1 MIKSRRE
8 LEAIAAQW
16 TNRAKTDLR
25 NQMIEFIERHGTNEV
40 ELADALAISLDEIDQ
55 ILNGNG
61 EISLSTFAKLLIATD
76 NVIEI
81 KPAAM
86 MPQRG
91 RMPRVPQGGY
101 PLPQWG
107 GRTPQDSE
115 MEDEMPQGRRP
126 MPRGRGEMPFPP
138 MGEGMPMPPMGG
150 MPFPPMGEE
159 MPPRFGGMPGMNKK
173 INKIKQER
181 LPNGRF
187 APKNAPKASL
197 QRVRLD
203 ELELDELGKNELADI
218 IRQNHWETEIH
229 PDAKRG
235 EMIEF
240 LNYKM
245 SQPVAEQAM
254 SQENGE
260 TENEKIARMLA
271 EEVARN
277 PHLKDMV
284 KKYL

>member
-1 MIKSRRE
+1 MIRNRRE
-8 LEAIAAQW
+8 LEAITAQW
-16 TNRAKTDLR
+16 VNRAKNDLR
-25 NQMIEFIERHGTNEV
+25 NQMIEFIEANGTNEV

-91 RMPRVPQGGY
+91 RMP
-101 PLPQWG
+101 
-107 GRTPQDSE
+107 
-115 MEDEMPQGRRP
+115 QGRRP
-126 MPRGRGEMPFPP
+126 MPQMGEMPFPP
-138 MGEGMPMPPMGG
+138 MGEGMQMPPMGG

-203 ELELDELGKNELADI
+203 ELELDELGKNELLDI
-218 IRQNHWETEIH
+218 IRQNHWDSEI
-229 PDAKRG
+229 DLSQARRG
-235 EMIEF
+235 EMIDF
-240 LNYKM
+240 LQYKM
-245 SQPVAEQAM
+245 SQPVAQPM
-254 SQENGE
+254 PQEAQE
-260 TENEKIARMLA
+260 SENEKIARMLA

>member
-1 MIKSRRE
+1 MIRNRRE
-8 LEAIAAQW
+8 LEAITAQW
-16 TNRAKTDLR
+16 VNRAKNDLR
-25 NQMIEFIERHGTNEV
+25 NQMIEFIEANGTNEV

-61 EISLSTFAKLLIATD
+61 EISLSTFAKILVATD

-91 RMPRVPQGGY
+91 RMPQGGY
-101 PLPQWG
+101 PMPPMG
-107 GRTPQDSE
+107 EEMPPRGR
-115 MEDEMPQGRRP
+115 MPQGRRP
-126 MPRGRGEMPFPP
+126 MPQ
-138 MGEGMPMPPMGG
+138 MGE

-187 APKNAPKASL
+187 APKNAPKAGM

-203 ELELDELGKNELADI
+203 ELELDELGKNELLDI
-218 IRQNHWETEIH
+218 IRQNHWDSEI
-229 PDAKRG
+229 DLSQARRG
-235 EMIEF
+235 EMIDF
-240 LNYKM
+240 LQYKM
-245 SQPVAEQAM
+245 SQPVAQPM
-254 SQENGE
+254 PQEAQE
-260 TENEKIARMLA
+260 SENEKIARMLA

>member
-1 MIKSRRE
+1 MIRNRRE
-8 LEAIAAQW
+8 LEAITAQW
-16 TNRAKTDLR
+16 VNRAKNDLR
-25 NQMIEFIERHGTNEV
+25 NQMIEFIEANGTNEV

-61 EISLSTFAKLLIATD
+61 EISLSTFAKILVATD

-91 RMPRVPQGGY
+91 RMPQGGY
-101 PLPQWG
+101 PMPPMGEEMTQR
-107 GRTPQDSE
+107 GR
-115 MEDEMPQGRRP
+115 MPQGRRP
-126 MPRGRGEMPFPP
+126 MPQMGDMPFPP
-138 MGEGMPMPPMGG
+138 MGEGMQMPPMGG

-187 APKNAPKASL
+187 APKNAPKAGL

-203 ELELDELGKNELADI
+203 ELELDELGKNELLDI
-218 IRQNHWETEIH
+218 IRQNHWDSEIH
-229 PDAKRG
+229 AEAKRG
-235 EMIEF
+235 ELIDF
-240 LNYKM
+240 LNWKI
-245 SQPVAEQAM
+245 
-254 SQENGE
+254 ENQDASE
-260 TENEKIARMLA
+260 MNEAPQDDENAKIARMLA

-277 PHLKDMV
+277 PHLKEMV

>member
-1 MIKSRRE
+1 MIKNRRE
-8 LEAIAAQW
+8 LEAVAAQW
-16 TNRAKTDLR
+16 VTRAKQDLR
-25 NQMIEFIERHGTNEV
+25 NQMIAFIEANGTNEA

-81 KPAAM
+81 KPAHIM
-86 MPQRG
+86 RQQFGG
-91 RMPRVPQGGY
+91 RMPRQ
-101 PLPQWG
+101 Q
-107 GRTPQDSE
+107 
-115 MEDEMPQGRRP
+115 MPMQERRP
-126 MPRGRGEMPFPP
+126 MGQMPRGRMPFPP
-138 MGEGMPMPPMGG
+138 MGGMPMPPMGEGMEGYPMPPMDG

-159 MPPRFGGMPGMNKK
+159 MPQPQRFGGMPGMSQRIKK
-173 INKIKQER
+173 NQPNR

-187 APKNAPKASL
+187 APKNHPQGQM

-203 ELELDELGKNELADI
+203 EIELDELGKAELSEI
-218 IRQNHWETEIH
+218 IRQNHWDSEI
-229 PDAKRG
+229 DLNSRRG
-235 EMIEF
+235 ELIEF
-240 LNYKM
+240 LNYKIN
-245 SQPVAEQAM
+245 SQPPMVE
-254 SQENGE
+254 EPREE

-277 PHLKDMV
+277 PHLKDIV

>member
-1 MIKSRRE
+1 MIRNRRE
-8 LEAIAAQW
+8 LEAITAQW
-16 TNRAKTDLR
+16 VNRAKNDLR
-25 NQMIEFIERHGTNEV
+25 NQMIEFIEANGTNEV

-61 EISLSTFAKLLIATD
+61 EISLSTFAKILVATD

-91 RMPRVPQGGY
+91 RMPQGGY
-101 PLPQWG
+101 PMPPMGEEMPQR
-107 GRTPQDSE
+107 GR
-115 MEDEMPQGRRP
+115 MPQGRRP
-126 MPRGRGEMPFPP
+126 MPSMGEMPFPP
-138 MGEGMPMPPMGG
+138 MGEGMQMPPMGG
-150 MPFPPMGEE
+150 MPFPPMDEE

-187 APKNAPKASL
+187 APKNAPKAGL

-203 ELELDELGKNELADI
+203 ELELDELGKNELLDI
-218 IRQNHWETEIH
+218 IRQNHWDSEI
-229 PDAKRG
+229 DLSQARRG
-235 EMIEF
+235 EMIDF
-240 LNYKM
+240 LQYKM
-245 SQPVAEQAM
+245 SQPVAQPM
-254 SQENGE
+254 PQEAQE
-260 TENEKIARMLA
+260 SENEKIARMLA